1 MKHLVIIG
9 FFILLS
15 FNKLHAQSSDELLI
29 EISGIQTRLNELNK
43 EQDSLYK
50 RLTIISQS
58 SIKYGNDSVKIFR
71 IDCSFA
77 SKVVRSIRE
86 THSGNQVNY
95 FFDNY
100 FHEVLQDVHY
110 ESCMPFLAVLVDL
123 ERASPLFNFILNLE
137 TKIIPAETL
146 QDFYNILDYLY
157 GKDIA
162 KFILQEKAKQLPVSN
177 QNKKMLEE
185 ILHH

>member
-1 MKHLVIIG
+1 MKHSVIIG

-15 FNKLHAQSSDELLI
+15 FNKLPAQSSDELLI

-43 EQDSLYK
+43 EQDSLYN
-50 RLTIISQS
+50 RLVLISQS

-77 SKVVRSIRE
+77 SKLARSIRE
-86 THSGNQVNY
+86 THSDNQVNY

-110 ESCMPFLAVLVDL
+110 ESCMPFLAALIDL
-123 ERASPLFNFILNLE
+123 ETASPLFNFLLNLE
-137 TKIIPAETL
+137 NKIIPAETL
-146 QDFYNILDYLY
+146 QDFHDMLDYLY
-157 GKDIA
+157 GKNIA
-162 KFILQEKAKQLPVSN
+162 RFILEEKAKQLPISN
-177 QNKKMLEE
+177 RNIKALEE
-185 ILHH
+185 ILRN